1 MVIRF
6 AAPEDVPAI
15 LKLLRQVG
23 KVHSDG
29 RPDIFRLGAQKYSAS
44 QVLAMLDD
52 PMQPIF
58 IAAEDDAVLGY
69 GFCQI
74 QVYAKDPVM
83 ADRTELYLDD
93 LCVDETTRGK
103 GVGKAIYNAIR
114 AYAKQRKCHSVSL
127 NVWSCNETAYKFYVN
142 LGLTPRKTYMEERL
156 DAE

>member
-1 MVIRF
+1 MKIRF
-6 AAPEDVPAI
+6 AGPADVPAI

-29 RPDIFRLGAQKYSAS
+29 RPDIFRTGAQKYSAS

-52 PMQPIF
+52 PMQPVF
-58 IAAEDDAVLGY
+58 IAAEGDAVLGY

-74 QVYAKDPVM
+74 HTYEKDPVM
-83 ADRTELYLDD
+83 TDRTELYLDD
-93 LCVDETTRGK
+93 LCVDETARGK
-103 GVGKAIYNAIR
+103 GVGKALYNAIR
-114 AYAKQRKCHSVSL
+114 DYAKQRSCHSVSL

-142 LGLTPRKTYMEERL
+142 LGLLPRKTYMEELL